1 VLNLLADPRL
11 AGAAGPGDRC
21 GWWTS
26 PGFDV
31 SVYEVFSA
39 LTAGATVE
47 VCPPAARHEAAAFM
61 DWVAAR
67 GVTSAYIPPHLLP
80 GIPAWLERNQGHT
93 ILRHAMVSVE
103 PIPEPLL
110 RTVMRLAPGL
120 AVTNGYGPTEATI
133 FSTLHAIDPGGT
145 QDGITPMGRA
155 VANCPHYLL
164 DAHLRLV
171 PPGAVGEV
179 CIGGSGLAHGYH
191 ARGAATAERFIPS
204 PFLAGERLYR
214 TGDLARYRPDGQLV
228 FLGRRDHQVK
238 VRGMRIEPREVEAVM
253 ADHPA
258 VSTAVVLAGGAADGH
273 GLIGYARVSEDRAGD
288 RELAA
293 DIGRHVRERLPSPM
307 VPRHVVLLGD
317 WPMTINGKIDR
328 ARLPSPDNG
337 LRDYAPP
344 DGEVEAAVAAV
355 WAELLEEAR
364 VGRTDDFF
372 ELGGDSLLAARSAT
386 RLADLLGVPVD
397 AVDVMDYPVVSVLAA
412 ELAGR
417 APVSA
422 AADGDALRALV
433 DHVAGLPADVIERI
447 ISQTG
452 GRVS

>member
-1 VLNLLADPRL
+1 
-11 AGAAGPGDRC
+11 
-21 GWWTS
+21 
-26 PGFDV
+26 
-31 SVYEVFSA
+31 
-39 LTAGATVE
+39 
-47 VCPPAARHEAAAFM
+47 
-61 DWVAAR
+61 
-67 GVTSAYIPPHLLP
+67 
-80 GIPAWLERNQGHT
+80 
-93 ILRHAMVSVE
+93 
-103 PIPEPLL
+103 
-110 RTVMRLAPGL
+110 
-120 AVTNGYGPTEATI
+120 
-133 FSTLHAIDPGGT
+133 
-145 QDGITPMGRA
+145 
-155 VANCPHYLL
+155 
-164 DAHLRLV
+164 
-171 PPGAVGEV
+171 
-179 CIGGSGLAHGYH
+179 
-191 ARGAATAERFIPS
+191 
-204 PFLAGERLYR
+204 
-214 TGDLARYRPDGQLV
+214 
-228 FLGRRDHQVK
+228 
-238 VRGMRIEPREVEAVM
+238 
-253 ADHPA
+253 
-258 VSTAVVLAGGAADGH
+258 
-273 GLIGYARVSEDRAGD
+273 
-288 RELAA
+288 
-293 DIGRHVRERLPSPM
+293 M

-344 DGEVEAAVAAV
+344 DGEVEAAVAGV